1 MILLVNRLRTRLAAP
16 ARALLDLALAGS
28 LVALLATERLTPWL
42 QLAYIAVAA
51 RAYVRID
58 GRSTIARGTV
68 VTVIGTGVI
77 VHLSWSGGLAAH
89 DLLRVPMLAV
99 LTCLFAGYASWRNRA
114 ERLVARDRERL
125 ARLID
130 ALPLA
135 TIAFDGDARVVTW
148 NRTAESLFGWKAEDV
163 FGKPNP
169 IVPPDEKPGSDELHG
184 RILRGEMLKDV
195 EVRRRAADGSV
206 LELSVFTSLLDGEL
220 GPEGGFLVVYD
231 DITERKGA
239 ERARDE
245 AQDSYRD
252 LIEALPLVSYVDR
265 IDGAATTNVYT
276 SPQIVELLG
285 WDLAAWTEDRHF
297 FEELLHADDFE
308 RVMGGTVDAN
318 GGAHAHEYRLRH
330 ANGDDVWVR
339 DQSTVVENDDGT
351 FVRGFLVDI
360 TKQTQLEEQL
370 LQTQKMDALG
380 QFAGGIAHDFN
391 NLLTAI
397 SGYAELASATA
408 HADGAQ
414 TRWLEGIKTAAAE
427 AASLTSQLLSF
438 TRHNVIERGL
448 VDLND
453 VAHAAAGLLDRLV
466 REDVVVQLELAER
479 LPPVLGDLTQL
490 KQVVLNLALNARDA
504 MVEGGMLT
512 IQTAAVGDSVIL
524 RVRDTG
530 CGMSDVVKSRAFE
543 PFFTTKP
550 EGAGTGLGLAV
561 AYGVVDALGGRL
573 SISSRLGHGTTV
585 EAILPAAAGD
595 AAVAVV
601 DAPVEEL
608 PAPGGG
614 ERVLVVEDRDVVRDL
629 TRDVLLA
636 VGFDVE
642 AAAGGHEA
650 LEIAEGGAPFDL
662 LLTDVVMP
670 GLSGP
675 ELSALLR
682 NRIAGLRV
690 LYMSGY
696 TDDVLDP
703 TELADPSTGFLR
715 KPFANTEL
723 VAKVREL
730 LDAAPSEAAS
740 VAAA

>member
-1 MILLVNRLRTRLAAP
+1 VNRLGTRLAAP
-16 ARALLDLALAGS
+16 ARALLDLALAGC
-28 LVALLATERLTPWL
+28 LIALWSTEELTPWL

-58 GRSTIARGTV
+58 GRSTIVRLTV
-68 VTVIGTGVI
+68 VTLVGTGVSI
-77 VHLSWSGGLAAH
+77 RLSSSGDLPTL
-89 DLLRVPMLAV
+89 DLLRVPLLAV
-99 LTCLFAGYASWRNRA
+99 LTCLFAGYATWRNRA
-114 ERLVARDRERL
+114 ERLVVRDRERL

-220 GPEGGFLVVYD
+220 GPHGGFLVVYD

-265 IDGAATTNVYT
+265 IDGATTTNVYT

-318 GGAHAHEYRLRH
+318 ANGGEHAHEYRLRH
-330 ANGDDVWVR
+330 ASGDYVWVR

-351 FVRGFLVDI
+351 FVRGFLLDI

-397 SGYAELASATA
+397 SGYAELASASA
-408 HADGAQ
+408 HTDGAQ

-466 REDVVVQLELAER
+466 REDVVVQLELAET
-479 LPPVLGDLTQL
+479 LPPVLGDLSQL

-504 MVEGGMLT
+504 MVEGGTLT
-512 IQTAAVGDSVIL
+512 IQTAAVGESVIL

-530 CGMSDVVKSRAFE
+530 CGMSDIVKSRAFE

-573 SISSRLGHGTTV
+573 SISSRLGQGTTV

-608 PAPGGG
+608 PAPGGS

-636 VGFDVE
+636 AGFDVE

-650 LEIAEGGAPFDL
+650 LEIAEGSAPFDL

-730 LDAAPSEAAS
+730 LDAAPSAPAS
-740 VAAA
+740 AAAA

>member
-1 MILLVNRLRTRLAAP
+1 VNRLRTRLAAP

-28 LVALLATERLTPWL
+28 LLALWSTEELTPWL
-42 QLAYIAVAA
+42 QLAYIGVAA

-58 GRSTIARGTV
+58 ARSTIARLTLVTV
-68 VTVIGTGVI
+68 VGMGVTVR
-77 VHLSWSGGLAAH
+77 LSSAGNLATH
-89 DLLRVPMLAV
+89 DLLRVPLLAV
-99 LTCLFAGYASWRNRA
+99 LTCLFAGYAIWRNRA
-114 ERLVARDRERL
+114 ERLVIRDRERL

-169 IVPPDEKPGSDELHG
+169 IVPPDQKPGSDELHV

-195 EVRRRAADGSV
+195 EVRRRTADGSE

-220 GPEGGFLVVYD
+220 GPQGGFLVVYE

-239 ERARDE
+239 ERDRDE
-245 AQDSYRD
+245 AQDSYRN
-252 LIEALPLVSYVDR
+252 LIEALPLVSYIDR
-265 IDGAATTNVYT
+265 IDGALTTNVYT
-276 SPQIVELLG
+276 SPQIVDLLG

-297 FEELLHADDFE
+297 FGELVHADDFE

-318 GGAHAHEYRLRH
+318 TNGGEHAHEYRLRH
-330 ANGDDVWVR
+330 ANGDY
-339 DQSTVVENDDGT
+339 
-351 FVRGFLVDI
+351 FVRGFLLDI

-397 SGYAELASATA
+397 SGYAELASASA
-408 HADGAQ
+408 HTDGAQ
-414 TRWLEGIKTAAAE
+414 TRWLEGIKTASAE

-466 REDVVVQLELAER
+466 REDVVVQLELAET

-504 MVEGGMLT
+504 MVDGGTLT
-512 IQTAAVGDSVIL
+512 IQTAAIGESVIL

-530 CGMSDVVKSRAFE
+530 CGMSELVKSRAFE

-573 SISSRLGHGTTV
+573 SISSRLGQGTTV

-595 AAVAVV
+595 ATVAVV

-608 PAPGGG
+608 PAPGGS

-636 VGFDVE
+636 AGFGVE

-650 LEIAEGGAPFDL
+650 LEIVERSAPFDL

-715 KPFANTEL
+715 KPFANSEL

-730 LDAAPSEAAS
+730 LDAAPNEPVS